1 MAEYGSHV
9 VPSDLSHDDVQR
21 GYARIERGILSE
33 ATPRSECPRTADY
46 AIAYPP
52 VCRKPYLLVNFH
64 GMVTRPKY
72 QPPIYGRFTSSAQL
86 GAITVFVS
94 DPVLRMH
101 PESRIGWF
109 LQAEPMSDDLLR
121 LAVGIARRNDL
132 AAIVWNGWSAGGY
145 AAIRYAW
152 RASSESMPSMAFAYA
167 PQNYPP
173 DLSWWGNY
181 RSSLPAELASDP
193 YCERTGQHPPRRQLP
208 RRVCT
213 LFEEEFRNDYFR
225 AAIRANDGDVA
236 HIVEHLRP
244 IITSARESDRLDWAV
259 LRNGLGHG
267 EESNEIFWEEFEIA
281 TTRWWRAHGTT

>member
-1 MAEYGSHV
+1 MVEYDSHV
-9 VPSDLSHDDVQR
+9 LRFDPIRADVQR
-21 GYARIERGILSE
+21 GYARIERGSLSE
-33 ATPRSECPRTADY
+33 GTTSAQYLRTVDY
-46 AIAYPP
+46 AVAYPL

-72 QPPIYGRFTSSAQL
+72 QPPIFGRFTSSAEL
-86 GAITVFVS
+86 GAITVFAS
-94 DPVLRMH
+94 DPVIRMH

-109 LQAEPMSDDLLR
+109 LQAEPMADDLVQ

-132 AAIVWNGWSAGGY
+132 SAIIWNGWSAGGY

-152 RASSESMPSMAFAYA
+152 RASSEAVPSMAFAYA

-173 DLSWWGNY
+173 NLSWWGNY

-193 YCERTGQHPPRRQLP
+193 FCERTGQNPQQRPLP
-208 RRVCT
+208 RQVCT
-213 LFEEEFRNDYFR
+213 LFEEGFRNDYFW
-225 AAIRANDGDVA
+225 AAVRANDGDAA

-244 IITSARESDRLDWAV
+244 IITSAAGSDRLDWAV

-281 TTRWWRAHGTT
+281 TTRWQTNRKA

>member
-1 MAEYGSHV
+1 MTNYTDS
-9 VPSDLSHDDVQR
+9 QR
-21 GYARIERGILSE
+21 RYAHIERGTLNE
-33 ATPRSECPRTADY
+33 GPAGAECGRTLEY
-46 AIAYPP
+46 AVAYPTTR
-52 VCRKPYLLVNFH
+52 VKPYLLVNFH

-72 QPPIYGRFTSSAQL
+72 QPPIFGRFASSAEL

-121 LAVGIARRNDL
+121 LAVDLARRNDL

-152 RASSESMPSMAFAYA
+152 RASSESIPSMAFAYA

-173 DLSWWGNY
+173 DLSWWENY
-181 RSSLPAELASDP
+181 HSSLPAELASDP
-193 YCERTGQHPPRRQLP
+193 YGEPTGDSPRRPLP
-208 RRVCT
+208 RRICT
-213 LFEEEFRNDYFR
+213 LFEEEFRNDCFW
-225 AAIRANDGDVA
+225 AAIRANNGDVA

-244 IITSARESDRLDWAV
+244 IITSAGDSDRLDWEV

-281 TTRWWRAHGTT
+281 TTRWWNSERPDVQATHRISR